1 MFVALAKGSR
11 DPEGCRGPAV
21 LLEGGSWSSG
31 GARDLLAGGKYGAY
45 GTVSSEL
52 LLMMRDWGMSV
63 GMLMGGGDAMGPI
76 RKVYPGKQEA
86 DSKPGG

>member
-1 MFVALAKGSR
+1 MRGRMFVALAKGSR
-11 DPEGCRGPAV
+11 DPEGSRGPAV
-21 LLEGGSWSSG
+21 PRGGGW
-31 GARDLLAGGKYGAY
+31 DLLAGEKYGAY

-63 GMLMGGGDAMGPI
+63 GMLMGGGDAMEPI
-76 RKVYPGKQEA
+76 REVYPGKQEA

>member
-11 DPEGCRGPAV
+11 DLGAAGGLAA
-21 LLEGGSWSSG
+21 LLEGSMSSG
-31 GARDLLAGGKYGAY
+31 GARDLLRGGKCGAC

-52 LLMMRDWGMSV
+52 LPMMRDWGMSV
-63 GMLMGGGDAMGPI
+63 RMLMGGGDAMRPI
-76 RKVYPGKQEA
+76 RKVCPGKQEA